1 MFVGLKMLKDFATI
15 TPDTL
20 MMEADRILSE
30 TKLWMLMVLEGKRY
44 MGAVIKEDVRSTLP
58 SPATTLSRHELN
70 YLLNKMTVSKI
81 IKKDIP
87 TVMPEAE
94 IEAAAKIMFDH
105 NLAGL
110 PVLDSS
116 DRLVGYIDRNIMLDV
131 LVEEMGLAQGG
142 ARIVFEIED
151 RKGVIAEVSSLIFNM
166 GISIISTATFFHKDS
181 RMVVFRVQTG
191 DQGPIVKELVNL
203 GYKVVGPEDFRSEW
217 SL

>member
-44 MGAVIKEDVRSTLP
+44 MGVVIKEDVRSTLP

-181 RMVVFRVQTG
+181 RMVVFRVQTD

-203 GYKVVGPEDFRSEW
+203 GYKVVGPEEFRSEW

>member
-1 MFVGLKMLKDFATI
+1 MFVGLKMLKDFAAI

-30 TKLWMLMVLEGKRY
+30 TRSWMLMVVQDDRFV
-44 MGAVIKEDVRSTLP
+44 GAVLKEDVRSSLP

-70 YLLNKMTVSKI
+70 YLLNKLTVSKI
-81 IKKDIP
+81 IRKDIP

-94 IEAAAKIMFDH
+94 IEVAAKIMFDH
-105 NLAGL
+105 NLSGL
-110 PVLDSS
+110 PVLDSTG
-116 DRLVGYIDRNIMLDV
+116 RLVGNINRNIMLEV

-142 ARIVFEIED
+142 ARIVFEIQD

-166 GISIISTATFFHKDS
+166 GISIISTATFFHNDS
-181 RMVVFRVQTG
+181 RMVVFRVQTE
-191 DQGPIVKELVNL
+191 DQGPIVKELVKL

>member
-15 TPDTL
+15 TPETL
-20 MMEADRILSE
+20 MMEADKILSE
-30 TKLWMLMVLEGKRY
+30 TNLWMLMVVEGDRFL
-44 MGAVIKEDVRSTLP
+44 GAVIKEDVRSTLP

-70 YLLNKMTVSKI
+70 YLLNKMTVKSI
-81 IKKDIP
+81 IKKDVP

-94 IEAAAKIMFDH
+94 IEVAARIMYDH

-116 DRLVGYIDRNIMLDV
+116 DRLVGYINRNIMLDV
-131 LVEEMGLAQGG
+131 LVEEMGLEQGG

-151 RKGVIAEVSSLIFNM
+151 RKGVIAEVSGLIFKM
-166 GISIISTATFFHKDS
+166 GVSIISTATFFHKKS
-181 RMVVFRVQTG
+181 RMVVFRVQTE
-191 DQGPIVKELVNL
+191 DQGPIVKELVKL

>member
-1 MFVGLKMLKDFATI
+1 MFVGLKMMKDFAAI
-15 TPDTL
+15 TQDTL
-20 MMEADRILSE
+20 MMEADRMLSDSN
-30 TKLWMLMVLEGKRY
+30 LWMLMVVEEGEY
-44 MGAVIKEDVRSTLP
+44 LGAVIKEDVRSTLP

-70 YLLNKMTVSKI
+70 YLLHKMTVKKI
-81 IKKDIP
+81 VKKDIP

-94 IEAAAKIMFDH
+94 IEVAAKIMFDH

-110 PVLDSS
+110 PVINSS
-116 DRLVGYIDRNIMLDV
+116 GRLVGYIDRNIMLDV

-142 ARIVFEIED
+142 ARIVFQIED
-151 RKGVIAEVSSLIFNM
+151 RKGVIAEVSGLIFNM
-166 GISIISTATFFHKDS
+166 GISIISTATFFHNNS
-181 RMVVFRVQTG
+181 RMVVFRVQTS